1 VKNTATVL
9 ITIHFLIKKYVV
21 VKKNPFPAAPFLDHL
36 LLLLLLLLP
45 LAAMVNEFGQ
55 FPEAPQLAHY
65 QATHCKSAI
74 NQ

>member
-1 VKNTATVL
+1 
-9 ITIHFLIKKYVV
+9 